1 MQSNPPVPDNEAER
15 IEVLKKYD
23 ILDTPPEETFDD
35 LTELAAY
42 ICDTP
47 IALVSLVDSN
57 RQWFKSKV
65 GLDATETD
73 RNLAFCSYTILN
85 SDPLVVSNATEDE
98 RFKNNPLVT
107 SDPNIRFY
115 AGTPLINSDGF
126 ALGSLCVIDRTP
138 KNLSPKQLKALQTL
152 GREVIAQLE
161 LREHVSKLEKNIA
174 QRQKMEASL
183 WDANQQL
190 KKALAELK
198 STQARLF
205 HSAKMVSLGRLVAG
219 IAHELNNPITFIRG
233 NCEYINSQIPELLEL
248 LELYNQE
255 YPDSCE
261 VIQTKK
267 RELDLSFL
275 GNDLPKVLASIKA
288 GSDRISQIITSLRNF
303 VRLDESAKKE
313 VDLHEGIDNTLV
325 LLQYRLNNINVVRRY
340 IGKLLLDC
348 YASQLNQVFES
359 ILLNAIDAVEIVK
372 NERSPEIIIETTAT
386 EQDIQISVVDNGMGI
401 AEAIRDAIFDPFF
414 TTKPVGK
421 GIGLGL
427 TISYTIV
434 KEHGGSLEF
443 ISHEGQGT
451 EFIIKLPKC

>member
-65 GLDATETD
+65 GLDATETH

-190 KKALAELK
+190 KKTLAELK

-205 HSAKMVSLGRLVAG
+205 HSAKMVSLGRLV
-219 IAHELNNPITFIRG
+219 
-233 NCEYINSQIPELLEL
+233 Q
-248 LELYNQE
+248 
-255 YPDSCE
+255 
-261 VIQTKK
+261 
-267 RELDLSFL
+267 
-275 GNDLPKVLASIKA
+275 
-288 GSDRISQIITSLRNF
+288 
-303 VRLDESAKKE
+303 
-313 VDLHEGIDNTLV
+313 
-325 LLQYRLNNINVVRRY
+325 
-340 IGKLLLDC
+340 
-348 YASQLNQVFES
+348 
-359 ILLNAIDAVEIVK
+359 
-372 NERSPEIIIETTAT
+372 
-386 EQDIQISVVDNGMGI
+386 
-401 AEAIRDAIFDPFF
+401 
-414 TTKPVGK
+414 
-421 GIGLGL
+421 
-427 TISYTIV
+427 
-434 KEHGGSLEF
+434 GG
-443 ISHEGQGT
+443 
-451 EFIIKLPKC
+451 

>member
-1 MQSNPPVPDNEAER
+1 M
-15 IEVLKKYD
+15 
-23 ILDTPPEETFDD
+23 
-35 LTELAAY
+35 
-42 ICDTP
+42 
-47 IALVSLVDSN
+47 
-57 RQWFKSKV
+57 
-65 GLDATETD
+65 
-73 RNLAFCSYTILN
+73 
-85 SDPLVVSNATEDE
+85 
-98 RFKNNPLVT
+98 
-107 SDPNIRFY
+107 
-115 AGTPLINSDGF
+115 
-126 ALGSLCVIDRTP
+126 
-138 KNLSPKQLKALQTL
+138 
-152 GREVIAQLE
+152 
-161 LREHVSKLEKNIA
+161 
-174 QRQKMEASL
+174 
-183 WDANQQL
+183 
-190 KKALAELK
+190 
-198 STQARLF
+198 
-205 HSAKMVSLGRLVAG
+205 
-219 IAHELNNPITFIRG
+219 
-233 NCEYINSQIPELLEL
+233 EL

-313 VDLHEGIDNTLV
+313 VDLHEGIDNALV

-340 IGKLLLDC
+340 SGKLLLDC

-372 NERSPEIIIETTAT
+372 NERSPEIIIQTTAT
-386 EQDIQISVVDNGMGI
+386 EQDIQISVIDNGIGI
-401 AEAIRDAIFDPFF
+401 AEAIRDVIFDPFF

-451 EFIIKLPKC
+451 EFTINLPK

>member
-85 SDPLVVSNATEDE
+85 SDPLVVSNVTEDE

-107 SDPNIRFY
+107 SEPNIRFY

-138 KNLSPKQLKALQTL
+138 KKLSPKQLKALQTL

-161 LREHVSKLEKNIA
+161 LREHVSKLEKNIV

-248 LELYNQE
+248 LALYGQK
-255 YPDSCE
+255 YPDPCE

-267 RELDLSFL
+267 RELDLTFL
-275 GNDLPKVLASIKA
+275 GNDLPKVLSSIKA
-288 GSDRISQIITSLRNF
+288 GSDRISQIVTSLRNF

-313 VDLHEGIDNTLV
+313 VDLHEGIDNALV
-325 LLQYRLNNINVVRRY
+325 LLQYRLNNINVMRRY
-340 IGKLLLDC
+340 SGKLVLDC
-348 YASQLNQVFES
+348 YASQLNQVFKS
-359 ILLNAIDAVEIVK
+359 ILLNAIDAVEMVE
-372 NERSPEIIIETTAT
+372 NERSPEIIIQTTAT
-386 EQDIQISVVDNGMGI
+386 EQDIQISVVDNGIGI

-451 EFIIKLPKC
+451 EFIIKLPK

>member
-107 SDPNIRFY
+107 SEPNIRFY

-138 KNLSPKQLKALQTL
+138 KKLSPKQLKALQTL

-205 HSAKMVSLGRLVAG
+205 HSAKMVSLGRLVHAG
-219 IAHELNNPITFIRG
+219 
-233 NCEYINSQIPELLEL
+233 
-248 LELYNQE
+248 
-255 YPDSCE
+255 
-261 VIQTKK
+261 
-267 RELDLSFL
+267 
-275 GNDLPKVLASIKA
+275 
-288 GSDRISQIITSLRNF
+288 
-303 VRLDESAKKE
+303 
-313 VDLHEGIDNTLV
+313 
-325 LLQYRLNNINVVRRY
+325 
-340 IGKLLLDC
+340 
-348 YASQLNQVFES
+348 
-359 ILLNAIDAVEIVK
+359 
-372 NERSPEIIIETTAT
+372 
-386 EQDIQISVVDNGMGI
+386 
-401 AEAIRDAIFDPFF
+401 
-414 TTKPVGK
+414 
-421 GIGLGL
+421 
-427 TISYTIV
+427 
-434 KEHGGSLEF
+434 
-443 ISHEGQGT
+443 
-451 EFIIKLPKC
+451 